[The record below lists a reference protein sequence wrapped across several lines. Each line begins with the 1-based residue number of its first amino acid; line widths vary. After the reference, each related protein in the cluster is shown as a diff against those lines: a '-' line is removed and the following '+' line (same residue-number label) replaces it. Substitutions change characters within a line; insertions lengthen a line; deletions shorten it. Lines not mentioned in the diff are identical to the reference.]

1 MVSQVSQENK
11 KTPVKVRFRENVAEK
26 HCEKSGS
33 KTGPEM
39 YPKKFEYKKPA
50 SDESDRNEEWRR
62 YFDDPKNGWPKG
74 YVEDE
79 RKAIEEFGG
88 G

>member
-1 MVSQVSQENK
+1 M
-11 KTPVKVRFRENVAEK
+11 TGEK
-26 HCEKSGS
+26 HCEKSGANNTPIS
-33 KTGPEM
+33 
-39 YPKKFEYKKPA
+39 YPKRFSYKPPNPN
-50 SDESDRNEEWRR
+50 ESDRNSDEEWLKD
-62 YFDDPKNGWPKG
+62 FADPKNGWPKG